1 MSDVFQNMSDIFSGS
16 PFAWF
21 RVPKTCPTEMSVF
34 PLPGVLKMHP
44 NGQRIIAE
52 TSNIRAPHRR
62 PSKRADDFIIF
73 NQRPARKQP
82 ANTENYYFCIGK
94 DRQRQNS
101 VKT

>member
-1 MSDVFQNMSDIFSGS
+1 MSDIFSGS

-21 RVPKTCPTEMSVF
+21 RVPKTSPTEMSVF
-34 PLPGVLKMHP
+34 PLTVVLKMRP

-82 ANTENYYFCIGK
+82 ANTENYYFCI
-94 DRQRQNS
+94 
-101 VKT
+101 